1 MTQTPNLQ
9 TQQVDDAEISLAL
22 LGATIIRD
30 RRTVFGFM
38 LAGVAL
44 STFVAWHR
52 PTLYASEAAFVVQGA
67 EVGRSGLAGLA
78 GQFGINIPTGGQ
90 GQTPEFY
97 VRLLSSRSFLE
108 PVLRDSFT
116 VAEAHGQRRPL
127 LEWLAE
133 NSNQTV
139 ADPRKRLQIGVGQLY
154 EAISSSVEKPVGLV
168 EVTVTTPY
176 PTLSQQIAQR
186 LLTGVEEFNRRTRQG
201 QASAERK
208 FAEARLEVVSAELGN
223 AERRLAN
230 FLNANRQIDRSPV
243 LSFERGRLERE
254 VSLRQSVYTSLA
266 QMVEDARLREVR
278 DSPVITIVDS
288 PTLSVSPEPRRR
300 AQTLILG
307 LLVGGLAGT
316 VLAIARA
323 GTQRRASIGAPD
335 TLELI
340 SALGE
345 AREGVLRH
353 FRRQQNRP

>member
-1 MTQTPNLQ
+1 
-9 TQQVDDAEISLAL
+9 
-22 LGATIIRD
+22 
-30 RRTVFGFM
+30 
-38 LAGVAL
+38 
-44 STFVAWHR
+44 
-52 PTLYASEAAFVVQGA
+52 
-67 EVGRSGLAGLA
+67 
-78 GQFGINIPTGGQ
+78 
-90 GQTPEFY
+90 
-97 VRLLSSRSFLE
+97 
-108 PVLRDSFT
+108 
-116 VAEAHGQRRPL
+116 
-127 LEWLAE
+127 
-133 NSNQTV
+133 
-139 ADPRKRLQIGVGQLY
+139 
-154 EAISSSVEKPVGLV
+154 
-168 EVTVTTPY
+168 VTTPY